1 MIEIKA
7 FQKVKMDGATF
18 IEGFPGVGLVGP
30 MAISYI
36 IDKLGL
42 DYIGYIESSDFP
54 PLISIHKDKPM
65 PPIRLYYSGKH
76 AIFTVFAE
84 FAIPVELT
92 YELSN
97 KLYDFVKS
105 NGIAKIISVGG
116 IPSQTT
122 DETAFA
128 IASNDALKKDIRT
141 AGLKPVGEGVATGV
155 SALLLT
161 RAVLGDMPDIS
172 ILVPTDPNIIDPAYA
187 EIVINA
193 INKLM
198 GLNIDVTELE
208 KEAKEIEARVREVM
222 KKNRETHDTY
232 KKAVEGAGPSMY
244 A

>member
-7 FQKVKMDGATF
+7 FQKVNMKGSTF

-30 MAISYI
+30 MAISYM
-36 IDKLGL
+36 IDKLGFE
-42 DYIGYIESSDFP
+42 YIGYIESSEFP
-54 PLISIHKDKPM
+54 PLISVHKDRPM
-65 PPIRLYYSGKH
+65 PPVRLYYSSKH

-97 KLYDFVKS
+97 KLYDFLKG
-105 NGIAKIISVGG
+105 NGISKIISVGG

-122 DETAFA
+122 DGTAFA
-128 IASNDALKKDIRT
+128 IASNESLKKDIKA

-161 RAVLGDMPDIS
+161 RAVLDNAQDIS

-198 GLNIDVTELE
+198 GLNVDVTELE
-208 KEAKEIEARVREVM
+208 KEAKEIEAKVREVM

-232 KKAVEGAGPSMY
+232 KRAVEGAGPSMY